1 MAFTAVL
8 FGLVSAVTWG
18 AGDFSG
24 GMAVKRTNPYGVVIS
39 AHVMS
44 LFMMAALAL
53 IFGEKI
59 PPLNDWLWGA
69 AAGLCG
75 GVGLALLYRALATG
89 QMSVAA
95 PVSALVAASLPVLVS
110 AFSDG
115 LPRWVTLLGFILA
128 LAAVWL
134 ISGGVGIEVRLNHL
148 YTPVV
153 AGLAFGAF
161 FVFLHYGSSTSI
173 FWTLAATRI
182 ASITGL
188 LGYSIIARESWFPT
202 SDSWGLIAMS
212 SVLDAA
218 GNSFYALSARMGRM
232 DVAAVLGSLYPGST
246 VLLAWFI
253 LKERI
258 SRVQLIGIL
267 IALAA
272 IVLITI

>member
-1 MAFTAVL
+1 MAFTVVL

-44 LFMMAALAL
+44 LFLMMALAL
-53 IFGEKI
+53 IFGEQL
-59 PPLNDWLWGA
+59 PPLRDWLWGG

-75 GVGLALLYRALATG
+75 GIGLALLYRALATG

-95 PVSALVAASLPVLVS
+95 PVSALVAASLPVLIS

-115 LPRWVTLLGFILA
+115 LPRLITVAGFALA

-134 ISGGVGIEVRLNHL
+134 ISGGVGIEIRLSHL
-148 YTPVV
+148 YLPLI
-153 AGLAFGAF
+153 AGLTFGGF
-161 FVFLHYGSSTSI
+161 FIFLHFGSSTSV
-173 FWTLAATRI
+173 FWTLAATRV
-182 ASITGL
+182 ASITSL
-188 LGYSIIARESWFPT
+188 LGYCLVARERWFPT
-202 SDSWGLIAMS
+202 RDSWGWIAMS

-218 GNSFYALSARMGRM
+218 GNTFYALSARMGRM

-246 VLLAWFI
+246 VLLAWFV
-253 LKERI
+253 LKERV
-258 SRVQLIGIL
+258 SRVQMIGIL

-272 IVLITI
+272 IVLITF